1 LFWNRRI
8 RNIDRDISVHM
19 EGQTKDTRIT
29 NQCTWSD
36 WRI

>member
-1 LFWNRRI
+1 
-8 RNIDRDISVHM
+8 M